1 MIIQLPTTTCTGCSA
16 CMNTCSVGAISMTE
30 HTDGFLYPRIDDEK
44 CIKCG
49 QCMKACHALSF
60 ESFKQPSECYAAQL
74 NDRSVLKASTSGG
87 LFYALAESIL
97 SEHGAVYACN
107 YDDDYNAFIQRF
119 DAVEQIAPVHGSKYV
134 WSDSSL
140 SYPLVKK
147 DLDDGKTVLYT
158 GLPCQIAGLR
168 KYLKKDNENL
178 FTVDVLCGGAP
189 SPYAF
194 QRYLDTLTD
203 KEGRKNLRFQFRDK
217 EKNGSGVC
225 CTYYVN
231 GVKHYENFLENS
243 FYFAFCS
250 KSRIS
255 WRESCYTCNYKSLK
269 RASDMSIGDYWGVEK
284 YHSEFKPKDGVSVV
298 MINTDQGKR
307 LFEKIKDSVKYVRSE
322 AVYAI
327 ERNSLVKEPAEGH
340 HKMPENRGAFFEE
353 LRRSDWDTVDKKY
366 LGSRHKLMKKQKLT
380 QIPKKL
386 LRMLKK

>member
-1 MIIQLPTTTCTGCSA
+1 
-16 CMNTCSVGAISMTE
+16 MNTCSVGAITME
-30 HTDGFLYPRIDDEK
+30 EQIDGFLYPQIDAEK

-49 QCMKACHALSF
+49 QCMKVCHALGF
-60 ESFKQPSECYAAQL
+60 EGFNQPSQTYAAQV
-74 NDRSVLKASTSGG
+74 NDKDVLKVSTSGG
-87 LFYALAESIL
+87 LFYALAQSVL
-97 SEHGAVYACN
+97 SESGTVYACN

-147 DLDDGKTVLYT
+147 DLDDGKAVLYT

-168 KYLKKDNENL
+168 KYLKKDYEKL

-217 EKNGSGVC
+217 EKNGSSVC

-231 GVKHYENFLENS
+231 GVKHYENYLENS

-250 KSRIS
+250 KARIS
-255 WRESCYTCNYKSLK
+255 WRKSCYTCNYKSLS

-284 YHSEFKPKDGVSVV
+284 HHNDFKPKDGVSLVL
-298 MINTDQGKR
+298 INTDQGKR
-307 LFEKIKDSVKYVRSE
+307 LFEKIKGSIKCVESKAE
-322 AVYAI
+322 YAI
-327 ERNSLVKEPAEGH
+327 EKNSLVKEPAEGH
-340 HKMPENRGAFFEE
+340 HKMPENREAFFEE

-366 LGSRHKLMKKQKLT
+366 LGNRHKILNKQKLT
-380 QIPKKL
+380 RIPRKLMRIFKK
-386 LRMLKK
+386 

>member
-1 MIIQLPTTTCTGCSA
+1 MNIQLPTTTCTGCSA
-16 CMNTCSVGAISMTE
+16 CMNTCSVGAITMAE
-30 HTDGFLYPRIDDEK
+30 QTDGFLYPQIDDGK

-49 QCMKACHALSF
+49 QCMKVCHALGF
-60 ESFKQPSECYAAQL
+60 EGFNQPSQTYAAQV
-74 NDRSVLKASTSGG
+74 NDKDVLKASTSGG
-87 LFYALAESIL
+87 LFFALAQSIL
-97 SEHGAVYACN
+97 SEGGVVYACN

-147 DLDDGKTVLYT
+147 DLDDGKAVLYT

-168 KYLKKDNENL
+168 KYLKKDHENL

-203 KEGRKNLRFQFRDK
+203 KEGRKNLCFQFRDK
-217 EKNGSGVC
+217 GKNGSGVC

-231 GVKHYENFLENS
+231 GVKHYENYLENS

-250 KSRIS
+250 QSRIS
-255 WRESCYTCNYKSLK
+255 WRKSCYTCNYKSLS

-284 YHSEFKPKDGVSVV
+284 YHNDFKPKDGVSLV

-307 LFEKIKDSVKYVRSE
+307 LFEKIKGSIKYVESK

-327 ERNSLVKEPAEGH
+327 EKNSLVKEPAEGH
-340 HKMPENRGAFFEE
+340 HKMPENREAFFEE
-353 LRRSDWDTVDKKY
+353 LRRSDWNTVDKMY
-366 LGSRHKLMKKQKLT
+366 LGSRHKILNKQKLT
-380 QIPKKL
+380 RIPRKLMRIFKK
-386 LRMLKK
+386 